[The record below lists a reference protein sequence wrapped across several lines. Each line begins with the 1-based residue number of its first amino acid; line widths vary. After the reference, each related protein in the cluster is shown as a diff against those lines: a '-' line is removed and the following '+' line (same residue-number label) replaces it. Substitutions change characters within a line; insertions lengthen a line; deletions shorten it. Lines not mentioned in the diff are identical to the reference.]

1 MQTEAIFENIAD
13 RILSE
18 IRMAKKS
25 IFIAVAW
32 FTNKNI
38 FEQLVI
44 KTKEGCKVFL
54 IISDDEINRNSKID
68 YELLLK
74 YNSKFYKV
82 GDGNAELM
90 HNKFCIIDYCTVI
103 SGSYNWSYKAE
114 TNFENIIINYNDTV
128 LADQFISEFNQI
140 RNHYYPDEPIV
151 ETIFPLGKIIKRL
164 EILKNYISLEDL
176 EELNREK
183 DKLKE
188 FDFNT
193 DLFEIISKIEQQEFE
208 KAIKA
213 IQEFISQKQQLAIWN
228 DPEVGALKLEKK
240 NLENQ
245 LNAIDNE
252 KTELEKLLFD
262 FQHRHTLELGSII
275 LQILKLRKIKFKEN
289 KERKQEAENDYQ
301 QYNAQFETEKE
312 KKQFILSDDEKIELK
327 KKFRKAT
334 FLCHPD
340 KVNDQFKDVAQKV
353 FIDLKMAYEA
363 NDLKKVNEIL
373 YDLESG
379 FLKSKA
385 DTVIEKDLL
394 KAAIEKLRGQIKM
407 LVTEIQSIRE
417 SDAFKT
423 ILSISD
429 WNSYFI
435 FTKEKLQK
443 ELNTLTEEVKT
454 EIN

>member
-1 MQTEAIFENIAD
+1 MQTEAIFEHIGD
-13 RILSE
+13 RIQTE
-18 IRMAKKS
+18 IRKAKKS

-38 FEQLVI
+38 FEELLI
-44 KTKEGCKVFL
+44 KANEGCKVFL
-54 IISDDEINRNSKID
+54 IISNDEINRNSKIE
-68 YELLLK
+68 YELLIK
-74 YNSKFYKV
+74 FDSKFYKV
-82 GDGNAELM
+82 GDGNADLM
-90 HNKFCIIDYCTVI
+90 HNKFCVIDYCTVI

-114 TNFENIIINYNDTV
+114 NNFENIIINYNDTG
-128 LADQFISEFNQI
+128 LAEQFISEFNGI
-140 RNHYYPDEPIV
+140 RKHYYPEEPIV
-151 ETIFPLGKIIKRL
+151 ENIFPLEKIIKRL
-164 EILKNYISLEDL
+164 EILKNYIALEDT
-176 EELNREK
+176 EELKRET

-193 DLFEIISKIEQQEFE
+193 DLFEIIAKIEQQEFE

-213 IQEFISQKQQLAIWN
+213 IQEFISQNQQLAIWN

-252 KTELEKLLFD
+252 KMELEKLLFD

-289 KERKQEAENDYQ
+289 KDRKQEAENDYQ

-340 KVNDQFKDVAQKV
+340 KVNDQFKTVAQKV

-363 NDLKKVNEIL
+363 NDLKKVYEIL
-373 YDLESG
+373 NDLESG

-385 DTVIEKDLL
+385 DTFIEKDLL
-394 KAAIEKLRGQIKM
+394 KVAIEKLRGQIKI
-407 LVTEIQSIRE
+407 LVIEIQSIRE
-417 SDAFKT
+417 SEAFKT

-435 FTKEKLQK
+435 STKEKLQK
-443 ELNTLTEEVKT
+443 ELKTLSEEIKT